1 MIRPDGLYLLSL
13 NIVATVKTVVQDII
27 ASCKVAAAETPA
39 RLLLWPRT
47 PKQGALLFL
56 KIVVMNIIKDEKNQR
71 VIGRLTKRQAAILL
85 RMAETGYMDNVI
97 EYFLWLVNYS
107 EGGDECL
114 CKYVSR
120 VAGVHLDLLDV
131 IRRASEYD
139 LKEGV
144 EISVSMED
152 YGSL

>member
-1 MIRPDGLYLLSL
+1 MIRPGRLYLPSL

-71 VIGRLTKRQAAILL
+71 VIGRLTEAQAAILMK
-85 RMAETGYMDNVI
+85 MADTDYLNNVI

-107 EGGDECL
+107 DCGDDCL
-114 CKYVSR
+114 SSYVSR
-120 VAGVHLDLLDV
+120 VAGVHIDLLDV
-131 IRRASEYD
+131 LRPSSGYE
-139 LKEGV
+139 LKNGV
-144 EISVSMED
+144 EITISMEE
-152 YGSL
+152 YNKH

>member
-1 MIRPDGLYLLSL
+1 
-13 NIVATVKTVVQDII
+13 
-27 ASCKVAAAETPA
+27 
-39 RLLLWPRT
+39 
-47 PKQGALLFL
+47 
-56 KIVVMNIIKDEKNQR
+56 MNITKDEKNKR

-85 RMAETGYMDNVI
+85 RMADTGYMDNVI

-120 VAGVHLDLLDV
+120 GAGVHLDLLDV
-131 IRRASEYD
+131 IRQASEYD